1 MRIFRFVPSFIY
13 FVLLLLLLVP
23 LNLVQILSL
32 VFWPFSGKIFRAV
45 NRAVCAT
52 FFNGL
57 NILME
62 TFAGV
67 DVRIT
72 GDELPYRENAFV
84 IANHQAMA
92 DIPAIIALARRS
104 GRAGDLKWFVKD
116 PIKYVPGI
124 GWGMLFLDCIYV
136 KRNWMADK
144 QRVLKTFESLRAHR
158 TPFWLVSFLEGTR
171 LTPGKLARAQGFG
184 KRQNLPHLTHV
195 MLPRTKGFEATME
208 GLGAHK
214 QAVYDFTIGYEGNP
228 PGLGALLLGG
238 VKRIHVHAKR
248 YPVDALPKD
257 SKERA
262 DWALARWV
270 EKDERMAR
278 FYRDGKF
285 T

>member
-1 MRIFRFVPSFIY
+1 MRILRFVPSLLY
-13 FVLLLLLLVP
+13 FVLLLLALVP
-23 LNLVQILSL
+23 LNLVQMLSL
-32 VFWPFSGKIFRAV
+32 VAWPFSGKLFRAI
-45 NRAVCAT
+45 NRGVCAT

-62 TFAGV
+62 KFAGV
-67 DVRIT
+67 EVAIT
-72 GDELPYRENAFV
+72 GDPLPYRENAFV

-92 DIPAIIALARRS
+92 DIPSIIALARRS

-144 QRVLKTFESLRAHR
+144 SRVLKTFESLRTHR

-171 LTPGKLARAQGFG
+171 ITPEKRARSQAFG
-184 KRQNLPHLTHV
+184 ERQKLPHLEHV

-208 GLGAHK
+208 GLGSHK
-214 QAVYDFTIGYEGNP
+214 QAVYDLTIGYEGRP
-228 PGLGALLLGG
+228 PGLSALLLGG
-238 VKRIHVHAKR
+238 VKRIHVHARR
-248 YPVDALPKD
+248 YPVAELPKEN
-257 SKERA
+257 KERA

-270 EKDERMAR
+270 EKEERMAR
-278 FYRDGKF
+278 FYRDGHF
-285 T
+285 S

>member
-1 MRIFRFVPSFIY
+1 MRILRFVPSLLY
-13 FVLLLLLLVP
+13 FVLLLLALVP
-23 LNLVQILSL
+23 LNLVQMLSL
-32 VFWPFSGKIFRAV
+32 VAWPFSGKLFRAI
-45 NRAVCAT
+45 NRGVCAT

-62 TFAGV
+62 KFAGV
-67 DVRIT
+67 EVAIT
-72 GDELPYRENAFV
+72 GDPLPYRENAFV

-92 DIPAIIALARRS
+92 DIPSIIALARRS

-144 QRVLKTFESLRAHR
+144 SRVLKTFESLRTHR

-171 LTPGKLARAQGFG
+171 ITPEKRARSQAFGERQKLPR
-184 KRQNLPHLTHV
+184 LEHV

-208 GLGAHK
+208 GLGSHK
-214 QAVYDFTIGYEGNP
+214 QAVYDLTIGYEGRP
-228 PGLGALLLGG
+228 PGLSALLLGG
-238 VKRIHVHAKR
+238 VRRIHVHARR
-248 YPVDALPKD
+248 YPVAELPKEN
-257 SKERA
+257 KERA

-270 EKDERMAR
+270 EKEERMAR
-278 FYRDGKF
+278 FYRDGHF
-285 T
+285 S